1 MLPDEENAAPSGNGE
16 LPEKEGSG
24 SDSSATEPVKR
35 RRVRV
40 KIRKKIRIKKKPSAK
55 KMFRKVAERAFWTI
69 IIAGFV
75 TSLIIMIIELDIRD
89 AQVKKQR
96 QKANPTKN
104 R

>member
-1 MLPDEENAAPSGNGE
+1 MLPDEESIKPSGNGD
-16 LPEKEGSG
+16 LPKTEGNG
-24 SDSSATEPVKR
+24 SDSNTTEPVKR

-55 KMFRKVAERAFWTI
+55 KMFRKIAERAFWTI
-69 IIAGFV
+69 IILGFV

-96 QKANPTKN
+96 QKANPVKN